1 MPQMAPMWWTTLL
14 SFFCMVMSIV
24 ICLNFS
30 IQSPQIINQSCV
42 ISKKL
47 YNWKW

>member
-1 MPQMAPMWWTTLL
+1 MAPMWWTTLL
-14 SFFCMVMSIV
+14 FLFCLTMSII

-30 IQSPQIINQSCV
+30 IQSHLITTQSYMIN
-42 ISKKL
+42 KKL

>member
-14 SFFCMVMSIV
+14 FLFCLMMSII

-30 IQSPQIINQSCV
+30 IQSPLITTQSHM